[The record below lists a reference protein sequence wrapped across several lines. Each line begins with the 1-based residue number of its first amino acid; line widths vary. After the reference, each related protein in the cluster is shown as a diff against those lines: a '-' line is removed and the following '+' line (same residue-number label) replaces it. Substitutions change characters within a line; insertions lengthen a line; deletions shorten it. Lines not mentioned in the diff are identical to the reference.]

1 MRDATER
8 VRKYEL
14 MVIFSPD
21 VAEEELPAAIDKV
34 AGFVSTFGGTVTTV
48 LRDSPWGRRRLAY
61 PIRFT
66 GRDIRDGFYVLYYFD
81 ADSLTIV
88 EIERELKLFD
98 RVMRHMLILQVA
110 PLIVPE
116 APPEAAAAPTLAVS
130 ADGSP
135 IAATPAAEGDG
146 SPSAETPA
154 ESAESASGSAT
165 PTGDAANVA
174 PAADTVDVAEPVA
187 ETVTE
192 AHPIASAPEASPAEH
207 ATHDSPTESV
217 PTAEPAES
225 QDSIET
231 PKHPSSKV
239 DDTPA
244 S

>member
-1 MRDATER
+1 MRDANER

-34 AGFVSTFGGTVTTV
+34 SGFVSTFGGTVTTV

-98 RVMRHMLILQVA
+98 RVMRHMLIIQVA

-116 APPEAAAAPTLAVS
+116 APQAPAPTPA
-130 ADGSP
+130 ADGSSEP
-135 IAATPAAEGDG
+135 TAPVEAADAPAAAVPASTIEPEAEHA
-146 SPSAETPA
+146 SPID
-154 ESAESASGSAT
+154 
-165 PTGDAANVA
+165 DAANVA
-174 PAADTVDVAEPVA
+174 
-187 ETVTE
+187 
-192 AHPIASAPEASPAEH
+192 
-207 ATHDSPTESV
+207 
-217 PTAEPAES
+217 
-225 QDSIET
+225 
-231 PKHPSSKV
+231 
-239 DDTPA
+239 
-244 S
+244 

>member
-34 AGFVSTFGGTVTTV
+34 SGFVSTSGGTVTTV

-66 GRDIRDGFYVLYYFD
+66 GRDIRDGYYVLYYFD

-98 RVMRHMLILQVA
+98 RVMRHMLIIQVA

-116 APPEAAAAPTLAVS
+116 APAEAPQAPV
-130 ADGSP
+130 P
-135 IAATPAAEGDG
+135 TPAADSG
-146 SPSAETPA
+146 SEPAAPVETAVAPA
-154 ESAESASGSAT
+154 EAEPASTIEPEAEPAS
-165 PTGDAANVA
+165 PIDDAANVA
-174 PAADTVDVAEPVA
+174 PLVEPAAVPPVEEPAAEPAVDA
-187 ETVTE
+187 PSTE
-192 AHPIASAPEASPAEH
+192 SASEPVITEPAASADSPVETPAAELLEAAEASP
-207 ATHDSPTESV
+207 D
-217 PTAEPAES
+217 
-225 QDSIET
+225 
-231 PKHPSSKV
+231 PSTGK

-244 S
+244 A